1 MKFGVFFF
9 DFDLDGRLDIFEA
22 NGHLES
28 EIEKVQTEQTHA
40 QPVQLFWSCGP
51 GAARGYE
58 SLGAEQV
65 GPDLFQPIVGRG
77 CAYAD
82 IDADGDLDVAVTAN
96 GGRARLFRNDGGS
109 ERAWIRIRLE
119 GTGGN
124 RNAFGARV
132 EVIAGGTPRK
142 AQLSSGRSYLS
153 QSEQV
158 LTFGL
163 GNYVE
168 VEKVRIWWPG
178 EDQPVEIARPPT
190 RKVREVKR

>member
-1 MKFGVFFF
+1 M
-9 DFDLDGRLDIFEA
+9 
-22 NGHLES
+22 
-28 EIEKVQTEQTHA
+28 
-40 QPVQLFWSCGP
+40 
-51 GAARGYE
+51 
-58 SLGAEQV
+58 
-65 GPDLFQPIVGRG
+65 VGRG

-82 IDADGDLDVAVTAN
+82 IDADGDLDVVLTAN
-96 GGRARLFRNDGGS
+96 GGRSRLFRNDGGS
-109 ERAWIRIRLE
+109 ESSWLRVRLE
-119 GTGGN
+119 GVGGN

-132 EVIAGGTPRK
+132 EVHAGGTART

-178 EDQPVEIARPPT
+178 EDQPVEIARPQT
-190 RKVREVKR
+190 RKVLEVKR